1 MALVELNSNKVG
13 SNAMSAVEEF
23 KLHISTFRDRVQQQ
37 ELETENAKRT
47 CSLLMENM
55 DIFQDTMKKFRYDTS
70 YDVQD
75 TKSKVENKMSNMK
88 TAQHDLIQKTMKASR
103 LCDDMSESVQTAE
116 QTIALFGKQIER
128 LEKEMEK
135 VTKFGAKK

>member
-70 YDVQD
+70 YDV
-75 TKSKVENKMSNMK
+75 
-88 TAQHDLIQKTMKASR
+88 
-103 LCDDMSESVQTAE
+103 
-116 QTIALFGKQIER
+116 
-128 LEKEMEK
+128 
-135 VTKFGAKK
+135 